1 MLPPARV
8 VMPKW
13 STVALTKA
21 SQEMTRPCQVISS
34 LTQLS
39 QLWQLKLN
47 TKVTMAVRRSDK
59 LAIEEAWNDQH
70 ESSAHGLIG
79 WQLNIQQVN
88 KPTEEQQELQALS
101 FIVKLMMN
109 PFSLSEKERARL

>member
-47 TKVTMAVRRSDK
+47 TIVTMAMRRSDK

-70 ESSAHGLIG
+70 ESSAYGLIG

-88 KPTEEQQELQALS
+88 KPTE
-101 FIVKLMMN
+101 
-109 PFSLSEKERARL
+109 

>member
-1 MLPPARV
+1 
-8 VMPKW
+8 
-13 STVALTKA
+13 
-21 SQEMTRPCQVISS
+21 MTRPCQVISS

-47 TKVTMAVRRSDK
+47 TNVTMAVRRSDK

-70 ESSAHGLIG
+70 ESSAHGLID

-88 KPTEEQQELQALS
+88 KSTEEQQELQALS
-101 FIVKLMMN
+101 LIVKLTMN

>member
-1 MLPPARV
+1 MLSPARV
-8 VMPKW
+8 VMPRW

-21 SQEMTRPCQVISS
+21 SQEVTRPCQVISS

-70 ESSAHGLIG
+70 ESSAHGFIG

-109 PFSLSEKERARL
+109 PFSLSEK

>member
-1 MLPPARV
+1 MPSNFV
-8 VMPKW
+8 VNTTE
-13 STVALTKA
+13 SVVAAET
-21 SQEMTRPCQVISS
+21 EH
-34 LTQLS
+34 
-39 QLWQLKLN
+39 
-47 TKVTMAVRRSDK
+47 KVTMAVRRSDK